1 VLRHCAGQ
9 LHTRASVL
17 TQQLCVKCCV
27 PLCCSAVLVNS
38 HLSCCALFVVLFEG
52 VLVPNRLN
60 LLQDPTPCMT

>member
-1 VLRHCAGQ
+1 M
-9 LHTRASVL
+9 L

-60 LLQDPTPCMT
+60 LLQDPTPCVT